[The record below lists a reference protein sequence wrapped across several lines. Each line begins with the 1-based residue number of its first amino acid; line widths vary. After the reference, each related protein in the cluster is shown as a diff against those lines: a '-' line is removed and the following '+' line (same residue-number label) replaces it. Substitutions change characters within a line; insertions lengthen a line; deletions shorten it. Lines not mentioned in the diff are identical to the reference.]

1 MKKVIP
7 LGILASLAMPFLAL
21 AAGTPIFGQSDT
33 LGNVIAKIGGLIA
46 QATPVVVAL
55 ALLGFFWG
63 LAIYIFN
70 QSNEKKKGEGRNIMI
85 WGILALFIML
95 SVFGIISVLQS
106 TFNVGNDQIQNNNIP
121 SISSSAS
128 SNTYTY

>member
-106 TFNVGNDQIQNNNIP
+106 TFNV
-121 SISSSAS
+121 
-128 SNTYTY
+128 